1 MNILEFLR
9 QDTEEG
15 EEVKYLK
22 YAKAS
27 SELSSFD
34 VKQEFETDCL
44 DFSRRNRGGITVLK
58 DCFLIMI
65 LVMRPVEYGEDCAD
79 YYYVIGAIADDI
91 HL

>member
-9 QDTEEG
+9 QDTEED

-22 YAKAS
+22 YAKAG
-27 SELSSFD
+27 SELSCFD
-34 VKQEFETDCL
+34 IEQEFQTDCL
-44 DFSRRNRGGITVLK
+44 DFSKKNKGTITVLK
-58 DCFLIMI
+58 DCFLIMK
-65 LVMRPVEYGEDCAD
+65 LVMRPVEYGQDCAD